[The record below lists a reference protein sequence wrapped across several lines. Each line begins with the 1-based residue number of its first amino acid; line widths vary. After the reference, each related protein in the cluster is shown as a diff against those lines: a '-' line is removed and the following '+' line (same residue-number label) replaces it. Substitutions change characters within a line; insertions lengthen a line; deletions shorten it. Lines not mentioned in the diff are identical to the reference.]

1 MIRNFKVLDKMR
13 KIFNQ
18 DDPNMKVI
26 IFLLLL
32 GSITSILLAIGIGPS
47 SIHPVIVTKI
57 IFSKLPFLSDSVIYN
72 FTKLDENIVWGLR
85 LPRVLLG
92 MLVGASLS
100 VTGVTMQ
107 ALVRNHLADPF
118 ILGVSS
124 GASAM
129 ATLGMLFG
137 VFSFLGTFSLSISAF
152 IGAAITIIIVYTIS
166 RVRGRVHI
174 TQLLLTGVVIA
185 MIMDAVTSY
194 ITLSAPNAL
203 GLHNATFWMSGSLAG
218 AKWGYLKLPLFVIII
233 CLTLLMINYRAL
245 NALLLGEETAGTLGV
260 NVRSTQKMLI
270 LIASLL
276 AGVTIAVSGIIGF
289 IGLIVPHMTRLL
301 VGSDHKRVLPVSALL
316 GGILVV
322 WTDVVARVII
332 APEELPIGILTA
344 LLGGP
349 FFIWL
354 LKTKSRA

>member
-32 GSITSILLAIGIGPS
+32 GSVTSILLAIGIGS
-47 SIHPVIVTKI
+47 TSIHPVIVTKV

-129 ATLGMLFG
+129 ATLGML
-137 VFSFLGTFSLSISAF
+137 
-152 IGAAITIIIVYTIS
+152 
-166 RVRGRVHI
+166 
-174 TQLLLTGVVIA
+174 
-185 MIMDAVTSY
+185 
-194 ITLSAPNAL
+194 
-203 GLHNATFWMSGSLAG
+203 
-218 AKWGYLKLPLFVIII
+218 
-233 CLTLLMINYRAL
+233 YR
-245 NALLLGEETAGTLGV
+245 E
-260 NVRSTQKMLI
+260 
-270 LIASLL
+270 
-276 AGVTIAVSGIIGF
+276 
-289 IGLIVPHMTRLL
+289 
-301 VGSDHKRVLPVSALL
+301 
-316 GGILVV
+316 
-322 WTDVVARVII
+322 
-332 APEELPIGILTA
+332 
-344 LLGGP
+344 
-349 FFIWL
+349 
-354 LKTKSRA
+354 